1 MTRYLWTRQTM
12 CPSGLSYDPRDQG
25 SRTSFKGSWTGK
37 KQACSRHSARSKR
50 SMAGGAIER
59 KEITLSSR
67 RRCLS
72 RLMRWRSWAWRRRNT
87 KVAAK
92 LGTESVEKVVE
103 KADMAALQLCKEKES
118 IATWPGCSTELK
130 KWSNCRSKS

>member
-1 MTRYLWTRQTM
+1 MDKANGV
-12 CPSGLSYDPRDQG
+12 PI
-25 SRTSFKGSWTGK
+25 RTSLTIRETKVQELQSMDPGLKK

-59 KEITLSSR
+59 KEIILSSR
-67 RRCLS
+67 RRSLS

-92 LGTESVEKVVE
+92 LGTESVEKVME

-130 KWSNCRSKS
+130 

>member
-1 MTRYLWTRQTM
+1 MDKANGV
-12 CPSGLSYDPRDQG
+12 PI
-25 SRTSFKGSWTGK
+25 RTSLTIRETKVQELQSMDPGLKK
-37 KQACSRHSARSKR
+37 KQACRRHSARSKR

-67 RRCLS
+67 RRSLS

-92 LGTESVEKVVE
+92 LGTESVEKVME

-130 KWSNCRSKS
+130 KWSNCYSRS